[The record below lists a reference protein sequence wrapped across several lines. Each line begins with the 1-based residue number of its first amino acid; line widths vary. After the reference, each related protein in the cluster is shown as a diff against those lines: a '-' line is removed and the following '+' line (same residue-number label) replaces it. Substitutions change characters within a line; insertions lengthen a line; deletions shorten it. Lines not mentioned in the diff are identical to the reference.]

1 MISGCPAGKH
11 GTLCQ
16 ANCTGG
22 AYCFNEVCLRHT
34 GHCAE
39 CVPGRWGNDCNF
51 ECPTCSDGRC
61 HQQNGTCTYG
71 CLDGFYGDKCD
82 KSCHDRCSICERD
95 NGACITCNT
104 GLYGIICEQNCSM
117 NCLPSYNDTITCN
130 IETGHCD
137 VGVCKS
143 GFYSLTCKSSCS
155 SNCAENDIG
164 ETDCDI
170 NTGGCEYGCDIG
182 WFGDLCTGECR
193 DSCRNKNCL
202 DESDNCVEGCSDF
215 YYGERCATLC
225 NQFCTNKIC
234 DDYGYCTDGCLD
246 GQFGDLCNATCDE
259 MCIDNTCDRIS
270 GRCEYCLNSNSD
282 TYFLCETASVFA
294 TVCLSL
300 VCY

>member
-1 MISGCPAGKH
+1 M
-11 GTLCQ
+11 
-16 ANCTGG
+16 
-22 AYCFNEVCLRHT
+22 NEVCLRHT

-82 KSCHDRCSICERD
+82 KSCHDRCSVCERY

-137 VGVCKS
+137 AGVCKS

-170 NTGGCEYGCDIG
+170 NTGDYGIPYTT
-182 WFGDLCTGECR
+182 F
-193 DSCRNKNCL
+193 
-202 DESDNCVEGCSDF
+202 CVLHVIYLF
-215 YYGERCATLC
+215 YTLTLC
-225 NQFCTNKIC
+225 
-234 DDYGYCTDGCLD
+234 
-246 GQFGDLCNATCDE
+246 
-259 MCIDNTCDRIS
+259 
-270 GRCEYCLNSNSD
+270 CEVY
-282 TYFLCETASVFA
+282 YARF
-294 TVCLSL
+294 
-300 VCY
+300 